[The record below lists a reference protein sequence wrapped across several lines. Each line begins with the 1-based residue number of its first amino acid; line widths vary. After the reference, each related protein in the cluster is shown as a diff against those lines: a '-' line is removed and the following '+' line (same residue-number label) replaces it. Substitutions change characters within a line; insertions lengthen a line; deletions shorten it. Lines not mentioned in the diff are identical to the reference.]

1 MCISFHYFEEQAT
14 AIILDAD
21 TGPANTPDTH
31 TFTCYSAT
39 MKLLTISRFI
49 YFINKEDVDKY
60 EHLVKLCCV

>member
-21 TGPANTPDTH
+21 TGPANTRHSQFYMLQRNDENSQ
-31 TFTCYSAT
+31 F
-39 MKLLTISRFI
+39 LFI
-49 YFINKEDVDKY
+49 YFIDIEDVDKY